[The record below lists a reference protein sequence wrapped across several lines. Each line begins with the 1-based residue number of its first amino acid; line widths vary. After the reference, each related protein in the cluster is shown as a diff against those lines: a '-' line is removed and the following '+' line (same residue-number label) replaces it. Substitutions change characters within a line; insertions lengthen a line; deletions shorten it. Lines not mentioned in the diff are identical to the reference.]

1 MRKASEG
8 DGLPYK
14 LFQILKDD
22 AVNVLHSLCQQIW
35 KSQQWLK
42 DWKIQFSFQSHRR
55 AMPKN
60 VQTTAHLCSFHI
72 QQCNAQNPLSQASIV
87 HELRNSRGTSWIQ
100 KRQNQRSNCQHPLD
114 HRKSKR
120 IPGKKKSISPSLTRL
135 KPLTVWIT
143 TNWKI
148 LKEMGMPDHFTCLLE
163 KPVCRARS
171 KSQYQTQNSLVQNW
185 ERSLSRLNPNQ
196 DCWEK

>member
-1 MRKASEG
+1 MRKASGG
-8 DGLPYK
+8 DGIPYE

-60 VQTTAHLCSFHI
+60 VQTTAQLCSFHI

-87 HELRNSRGTSWIQ
+87 HELRNSRGKSWIQ

-120 IPGKKKSISPSLTRL
+120 IPGKTSASVSLTTL
-135 KPLTVWIT
+135 NPLTMWVT
-143 TNWKI
+143 TKCGKFFRDGTTGPPH
-148 LKEMGMPDHFTCLLE
+148 LSPE
-163 KPVCRARS
+163 KSVCSSRS
-171 KSQYQTQNSLVQNW
+171 NS
-185 ERSLSRLNPNQ
+185 
-196 DCWEK
+196 